1 MTSARSG
8 AGGAATAP
16 HEKGTFTSPSIYETK
31 RNTLMNLIQCQGLQ
45 NQHHNKGRSHEKK
58 TVKKGCVF

>member
-16 HEKGTFTSPSIYETK
+16 HEKGTFTSPSIYETE
-31 RNTLMNLIQCQGLQ
+31 RNTLINLIQCQGLQ
-45 NQHHNKGRSHEKK
+45 NQHHDK
-58 TVKKGCVF
+58 VA